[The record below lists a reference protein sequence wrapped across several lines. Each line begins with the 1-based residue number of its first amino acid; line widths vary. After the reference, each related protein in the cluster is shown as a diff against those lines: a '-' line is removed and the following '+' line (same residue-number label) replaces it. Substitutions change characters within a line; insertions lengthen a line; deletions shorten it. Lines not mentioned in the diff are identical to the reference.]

1 VVHYYVEG
9 ETPLLLRKEVTQV
22 VAKRHKSKCSQC
34 GLVIRGDSKGEVLN
48 KLRTHMWRKHADW
61 MRRRIKSGLRKSR
74 KAKAS
79 YAVPGN
85 PFLETIKKVLN
96 PSWTG
101 FAERPI
107 IEKLTGRPY
116 EQVRQETLDALVASV
131 FAGLTKGK

>member
-1 VVHYYVEG
+1 M
-9 ETPLLLRKEVTQV
+9 
-22 VAKRHKSKCSQC
+22 KSTRPRAKCSQC
-34 GLVIRGDSKGEVLN
+34 GLVIRANTRSELLN
-48 KLRTHMWRKHADW
+48 LVRAHMWRKHGDW
-61 MRRRIKSGLRKSR
+61 MRSRIKRGLKKAR
-74 KAKAS
+74 KAEGTYHA
-79 YAVPGN
+79 PGN

-131 FAGLTKGK
+131 FASLTKGK